1 MNGNNLLI
9 DTNIALYLFDG
20 DEEIENI
27 LQDKNVY
34 FSFVNELELL
44 SYNTLSKDAVN
55 IIKNFIKDCILIDIN
70 EEIKNSTINIRKKY
84 NLKLPDAI
92 IAGTSQ
98 FLNIPLLTAD
108 KDFER
113 IEELPVIIYEI

>member
-20 DEEIENI
+20 DEEIEDI

-44 SYNTLSKDAVN
+44 SYNTLSKEAIN
-55 IIKNFIKDCILIDIN
+55 IIKDFINDCILIDIN
-70 EEIKNSTINIRKKY
+70 EEIKNNTINIRKEY